1 MIAVV
6 PDQAANVAH
15 LRNVPLFAVLD
26 ETALERVAA
35 IAEEVDVPSGQVLT
49 ERNQPGSG
57 LFLIVDGTVRV
68 ELPGRTVE
76 LGAGEVVG
84 ELSLLTDDAARTAR
98 AMAATPVRCLA
109 IPRADF
115 AALLADEPR
124 IAVGLLAVVARRLAA
139 LLRDGV

>member
-6 PDQAANVAH
+6 PDQAANVAQ

-35 IAEEVDVPSGQVLT
+35 IAKGVDVPSGQVLT

-68 ELPGRTVE
+68 ELPGRAVE

-98 AMAATPVRCLA
+98 AMTTTPVRCLA

-139 LLRDGV
+139 LLRDGA